1 MMDFLKRVFKLL
13 PIFFT
18 ALILAVIV
26 WVSSVSSSD
35 PNEVVSY
42 TTPVPLTVLG
52 QNPDFLITEQST
64 SNLTITLRAPRSV
77 HEQILRNFNQIT
89 AQINLSGLAAGTYD
103 LVPEIDTA
111 NFNPVQVLE
120 VNPAE
125 VNITLEKIATKILDI
140 TLLQTGNLPISY
152 EADEATLSSETVELL
167 GPESI
172 INEVNDVVA
181 SIDLSSTT
189 TTITRTVE
197 LRPLDRRGNVIEGV
211 SLNPASITVE
221 VPIRQLVGYRN
232 VFVKIVTTGT
242 IAQGYHLTSLV
253 VDPPSVTIYTS
264 DPALAEEMPS
274 FLDTAP
280 INLSGAYEDF
290 NINVELQLQDGIVV
304 VGNPQVTV
312 QVGID
317 AIQSSI
323 QFVGVPVEIIN
334 LEVDLTVNISPDRVD
349 LYISGPMNL
358 LEELTADNIRV
369 TLDLSDRSPGT
380 YQLSPDVFLNDD
392 ELRLDSIL
400 PGTIEV
406 VLWR

>member
-152 EADEATLSSETVELL
+152 EVDEAILSSETVELL

-334 LEVDLTVNISPDRVD
+334 MEVDLTVNISPDRVD

>member
-152 EADEATLSSETVELL
+152 EADEAKLSSETVELL

-197 LRPLDRRGNVIEGV
+197 LRPLDRRGNVIEGI

>member
-125 VNITLEKIATKILDI
+125 VNITLEKMATKILDI